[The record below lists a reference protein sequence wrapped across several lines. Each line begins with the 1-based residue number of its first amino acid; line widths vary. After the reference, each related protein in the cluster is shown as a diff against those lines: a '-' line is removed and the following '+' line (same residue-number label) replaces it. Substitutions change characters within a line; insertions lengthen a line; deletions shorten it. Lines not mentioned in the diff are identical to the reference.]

1 MEIRNL
7 TGVTTKGREVSGY
20 AIIFNKWSEVLSI
33 GGRRCREMILPGAI
47 TQRTLETND
56 VKCLIDHDG
65 KRLVARSNKGKG
77 SLRLTIDDKGLRF
90 SFLAPKTADGD
101 FVVEMVSR
109 GDLTGCS
116 FAFGGEKST
125 WEEDSNGIWR
135 RKITSIKYLAD
146 VSIVQ
151 NPAYPDTS
159 VSVRK
164 KSKNNEMEKRENI
177 YEPILP
183 NWVDQFRAE
192 MQSNLIIDKVGIEVI
207 AGARGRATYPF
218 IQGSAPTLEQKP
230 VAGLPAPKIRT
241 ITAEPK
247 MIFAEVGISRLA
259 GVVSPGL
266 RAGAIK
272 ELGRIAS
279 STINKW
285 ILSPTPIAEVEGV
298 AGAFVKDAADPN
310 VVQFA
315 AEAPTFEEIVSL
327 ETLPLSA
334 GIYDETGMYVV
345 SPAMAKVLKT
355 TPKSAGA
362 EMIMVDGKIN
372 NYPVFVTTDVPDGFA
387 GFGFFSNVVVNEFD
401 TADIIFDPITRAGED
416 VELVNIN
423 YDVDVSVLREQAF
436 ATGYTPTG
444 FQEVYS

>member
-1 MEIRNL
+1 
-7 TGVTTKGREVSGY
+7 
-20 AIIFNKWSEVLSI
+20 
-33 GGRRCREMILPGAI
+33 
-47 TQRTLETND
+47 
-56 VKCLIDHDG
+56 
-65 KRLVARSNKGKG
+65 
-77 SLRLTIDDKGLRF
+77 LRF
-90 SFLAPKTADGD
+90 SFSAPKTADGD

-125 WEEDSNGIWR
+125 WEEGSNDIWR
-135 RKITSIKYLAD
+135 RKITSIKYLSD

-164 KSKNNEMEKRENI
+164 KNNSNNMEKRNI

-183 NWVDQFRAE
+183 NWVDQFRTE
-192 MQSNLIIDKVGIEVI
+192 MQNHLIIDKVGIEVVTT
-207 AGARGRATYPF
+207 ARGRATYPF
-218 IQGSAPTLEQKP
+218 IQGSAPTIEREP
-230 VAGLPAPKIRT
+230 IAGLTDPTIRT
-241 ITAEPK
+241 ITAKPK
-247 MIFAEVGISRLA
+247 MIFAEVGISRLT

-285 ILSPTPIAEVEGV
+285 ILSPTKVVDVAGV
-298 AGAFVKDAADPN
+298 AGVFVKEQGSPN

-315 AEAPTFEEIVSL
+315 AEVPTFEEIVSL

-334 GIYDETGMYVV
+334 GIYDETGMYVI

-355 TPKSAGA
+355 TPKSQGT

-372 NYPVFVTTDVPDGFA
+372 GYNVYVTNDVPDGFA

-416 VELVNIN
+416 IELVNIN
-423 YDVDVSVLREQAF
+423 YDADISVLRDQAF
-436 ATGYTPTG
+436 AVGYTPTG
-444 FQEVYS
+444 YQEVYP

>member
-7 TGVTTKGREVSGY
+7 TGVTTKGREVSGH
-20 AIIFNKWSEVLSI
+20 AIVFNKWSELLSVE
-33 GGRRCREMILPGAI
+33 GRRCRELILPGAI
-47 TQRTLETND
+47 TQRTLAEND

-77 SLRLTIDDKGLRF
+77 SLHLSIDSKGLRF
-90 SFLAPKTADGD
+90 SFTAPNTADGN
-101 FVVEMVSR
+101 FIVEMVSR

-125 WEEDSNGIWR
+125 WEEGNNGIWQ
-135 RKITSIKYLAD
+135 RKVHTIKYLSD

-159 VSVRK
+159 VGVR
-164 KSKNNEMEKRENI
+164 SNQKNNNMEKRDI
-177 YEPILP
+177 YEPIMP
-183 NWVDQFRAE
+183 NWVDQFRGE
-192 MQSNLIIDKVGIEVI
+192 MQNHLIISKVGIEVI
-207 AGARGRATYPF
+207 ATARGKATYPF
-218 IQGSAPTLEQKP
+218 IQGSAPTIEMKP
-230 VAGLPAPKIRT
+230 VEGLTDQKIRT
-241 ITAEPK
+241 VTAKPK
-247 MIFAEVGISRLA
+247 MIFAQTGISKLA
-259 GVVSPGL
+259 GAISPGL
-266 RAGAIK
+266 RAGAMK

-285 ILSPTPIAEVEGV
+285 ILSPTPIVDVDGV

-315 AEAPTFEEIVSL
+315 AEVPTFEEIVSL

-334 GIYDETGMYVV
+334 GIHDETGMYVV
-345 SPAMAKVLKT
+345 SPEMAKALKT
-355 TPKSAGA
+355 TPKSAGS

-372 NYPVFVTTDVPDGFA
+372 GYNVYVTNDTPDGFV

-416 VELVNIN
+416 VELLNIN
-423 YDVDVSVLREQAF
+423 YDADISVLREQAF
-436 ATGYTPTG
+436 SAGYTPTG
-444 FQEVYS
+444 YQEVYP